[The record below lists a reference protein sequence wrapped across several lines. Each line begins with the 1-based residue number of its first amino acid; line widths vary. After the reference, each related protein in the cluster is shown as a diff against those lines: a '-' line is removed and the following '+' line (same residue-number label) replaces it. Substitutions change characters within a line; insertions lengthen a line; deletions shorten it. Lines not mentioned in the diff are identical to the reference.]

1 MTPSNFIISK
11 LKLFIEEFPQA
22 RVRYEYDDFSDTH
35 FIEVVPNEIYHLD
48 QSYIEW
54 EGKIFDEFVEVF
66 PYDNICFLSD
76 DAIVGLNKI
85 DFELIGVEFEVLY
98 STTHK
103 EISVESNVV
112 EVEEFIYTRNLFNFT
127 FFSSNNTDTYYNE
140 ISKSF
145 LGTTTACS
153 LAA

>member
-1 MTPSNFIISK
+1 MSVLLLI
-11 LKLFIEEFPQA
+11 LGLFLFLMLVVVHEF
-22 RVRYEYDDFSDTH
+22 VH
-35 FIEVVPNEIYHLD
+35 FIAARRN
-48 QSYIEW
+48 
-54 EGKIFDEFVEVF
+54 G
-66 PYDNICFLSD
+66 
-76 DAIVGLNKI
+76 
-85 DFELIGVEFEVLY
+85 
-98 STTHK
+98 
-103 EISVESNVV
+103 V